1 MSQRTRILVVL
12 LLSMS
17 ILGTAVG
24 YMIVRLRHERAV
36 LSAPPS
42 ASITDV
48 AAVTTGPHIVFRS
61 TARDS
66 TYGKVGVATVEDPD
80 GPRAI
85 LDLSCDRVFATAR
98 GGLCLVSDRGVV
110 TRYKVLVLDRAFGV
124 VEEKPLSG
132 MPKEGTISPDGT
144 LASTTTIVNG
154 QCDASGSFTTRTTV
168 WRIRGRSY
176 GALEDFA
183 LYTGGERKRFDRL
196 NVWGVTF
203 AGNDTF
209 YATAGSGER
218 TWLVRGSLS
227 ARRLDSVREDAECPT
242 LSPDGTRIV
251 YRKREGASDN
261 TWRLAVHDLR
271 TGNERILPSV
281 PLTDDEVEWLDDD
294 HIVYGLSRKGGQA
307 AMSDI
312 WSVSVEGRGS
322 PRLFVPAAFSP
333 AVVREATG
341 GTQR

>member
-1 MSQRTRILVVL
+1 
-12 LLSMS
+12 
-17 ILGTAVG
+17 
-24 YMIVRLRHERAV
+24 MIIRVRDERAL

-42 ASITDV
+42 A
-48 AAVTTGPHIVFRS
+48 AVTDLASVTAEPHIVFRS

-66 TYGKVGVATVEDPD
+66 TYGKVGVTTVEDPD

-85 LDLSCDRVFATAR
+85 LDLSCDRVFTTAK
-98 GGLCLVSDRGVV
+98 GGLCLMSDRGVV
-110 TRYKVLVLDRAFGV
+110 TRYKVLVLDESFQV
-124 VEEKPLSG
+124 VEEKPLPG
-132 MPKEGTISPDGT
+132 MPKEGTVSQDGT

-168 WRIRGRSY
+168 WRIQGSSY

-183 LYTGGERKRFDRL
+183 LYLGGERRQGEQL

-203 AGNDTF
+203 AGDDTF
-209 YATAGSGER
+209 YATAGSGKR

-227 ARRLDSVREDAECPT
+227 GRRLDAIREDAECPT
-242 LSPDGTRIV
+242 LSPDGNRLV

-261 TWRLAVHDLR
+261 TWRLAVYDLR
-271 TGNERILPSV
+271 TGTERMLPSV

-294 HIVYGLSRKGGQA
+294 HIVYGLSRTGGQA

-312 WSVSVEGRGS
+312 WSVAVDGAAS
-322 PRLFVPAAFSP
+322 PRLLVPAAFSP
-333 AVVREATG
+333 AVVREARSTSQLRG
-341 GTQR
+341 SGERTAQ